1 VPGGRAALIGF
12 GIERVQGGKKL
23 AATGWR
29 KDEPMQFTKMKTKAI
44 GILILPL
51 FLMLPSRPANAQ
63 ADITGEW
70 SPRVYNDGMDAG
82 DYTGIPLNQAGR
94 LRAESWHP
102 DLPDLPENLCRPH
115 PVDIGLRVS
124 VSQLYITKELDKDTG
139 QEVGYHLHVAW
150 QAGEQIVYTDGRPH
164 PSPNAPHKWSG
175 FSTGRWEGNTLVYTT
190 DHLKEAYL
198 TRTGVPRSAFSTV
211 TTRIHRYGNYLNI
224 TFIINDPAYLTEP
237 YIREYSWV
245 FTPDQVIPPYPCET
259 SPEGTIIPS
268 GKVPSYLP
276 GQNDLLSDFPTEYGI
291 PPEAALGGAEE
302 TSPDYIKK
310 LRTMKVAPRT
320 TTVHYKRA
328 Q

>member
-1 VPGGRAALIGF
+1 MRFRNMTWNA
-12 GIERVQGGKKL
+12 KY
-23 AATGWR
+23 GWC
-29 KDEPMQFTKMKTKAI
+29 F
-44 GILILPL
+44 LLL
-51 FLMLPSRPANAQ
+51 FLFLTLPGRLAWAQ
-63 ADITGEW
+63 VDITGEW
-70 SPRVYNDGMDAG
+70 SPRVYNDGMDVG
-82 DYTGIPLNQAGR
+82 DYTGIPINEAGR

-124 VSQLYITKELDKDTG
+124 VSQLNITKELDKETG
-139 QEVGYHLHVAW
+139 QEIGYHLHVAW
-150 QAGEQIVYTDGRPH
+150 QAGEQVIYTDGRAH

-175 FSTGRWEGNTLVYTT
+175 FSTGHWEGNTLVYTT

-198 TRTGVPRSAFSTV
+198 TRTGVPRSASSTV

-224 TFIINDPAYLTEP
+224 IFIINDPAYLTEP

-245 FTPDQVIPPYPCET
+245 YTPDQVIPPYPCET
-259 SPEGTIIPS
+259 SPEGTIIPA

-276 GQNDLLSDFPTEYGI
+276 GQNDLLSDFAVEYGI
-291 PPEAALGGAEE
+291 PLEAALGGAEE

-310 LRTMKVAPRT
+310 MKTMKVAPRT